1 MFSCRMKKKDKLH
14 TQNSSDDVRVIA
26 ENTMS
31 TALGVSLDRYRYL
44 KSVSNNNIELL
55 FFLHNK
61 EHDLN
66 NRSCENLLSL
76 SK

>member
-1 MFSCRMKKKDKLH
+1 MFLCRMKKKDKVY
-14 TQNSSDDVRVIA
+14 TQNLSNDVKVIA

-31 TALGVSLDRYRYL
+31 TALGVSMDRYRYL
-44 KSVSNNNIELL
+44 KTISNNNIELL

-61 EHDLN
+61 KHDLN
-66 NRSCENLLSL
+66 NKSCENLLSL